1 MQNRRIKCFNK
12 AFQIHDFQ
20 LLQQSPQAKKKANC
34 HAPIGPGIKIAFCG
48 TQMSVNRTVL
58 GQTQSANNNTHLF
71 GKRQSL
77 VVNFST
83 LRFNNDLFLRIQM
96 LKGEINKPRCIIYAF
111 HKYILLHTD
120 NISII
125 FILTKWPSTI

>member
-1 MQNRRIKCFNK
+1 MI
-12 AFQIHDFQ
+12 FQ
-20 LLQQSPQAKKKANC
+20 LLQQSPQAKKEKENKKANF

-83 LRFNNDLFLRIQM
+83 LRFNNDFFLIQ
-96 LKGEINKPRCIIYAF
+96 C
-111 HKYILLHTD
+111 
-120 NISII
+120 
-125 FILTKWPSTI
+125 